1 MGIDI
6 PVQWYA
12 DASGQ
17 MTIDRFAALP
27 TDQLATTRQIL
38 LWLFAKN
45 LVAAQRTAGNV
56 VCRGA
61 ALAAARPLFCR
72 PSDYL
77 LPASGQRC
85 PRAQRTFGDRD
96 GARESDLHYRESVLI
111 LPAADRRRL

>member
-27 TDQLATTRQIL
+27 TDQLATTRQIPP
-38 LWLFAKN
+38 
-45 LVAAQRTAGNV
+45 LVIREKPGGCAANCRERGLPGSRAG
-56 VCRGA
+56 CSWA
-61 ALAAARPLFCR
+61 PLCR